1 MNSLR
6 NRIALLLICVIIM
19 VVGLVIFA
27 ADRVLSPPPQPLMF
41 DPIARQIVVAAAL
54 AEEDADKA
62 RSLGVRI
69 ETAPDIQDVDER
81 ATDFIA
87 KSLRSSGRNWE
98 IIVSHTENPRSDAVS
113 VYVQPGKWLITQIPR
128 MGPPPGRN
136 SILAMWVVTII
147 LGSGLLALWAANKA
161 TKSLRLLEDAVSHI
175 GPDGTLNHV
184 PETGSAEIRATAR
197 ALNNLSLRLKNAME
211 SRMRL
216 VAAAGHDLR
225 TPMTRMRLRAEFV
238 ADAQERAK
246 WLSDLEE
253 LDLIADSAIRLVR
266 EEVGGA
272 EETQPL
278 RVNELIGGLVS
289 ELSTLG
295 YSVELSKRDY
305 DKQTTV
311 VANPIA
317 LTRALRNLIIN
328 AATHG
333 EHAKVSWCTD
343 GKNVVVQIEDDG
355 PGIPEEM
362 IEHIFEPFFRVDA
375 GRRKKHP
382 GAGLGMAIAKE
393 IIERLG
399 GTITVENKTP
409 KGFMQRVMIKAA
421 RK

>member
-6 NRIALLLICVIIM
+6 NRIALLLICVIVM

-41 DPIARQIVVAAAL
+41 DPIARQIVVAATL

-69 ETAPDIQDVDER
+69 EDAPDMQAVDER
-81 ATDFIA
+81 ATHFIA
-87 KSLRSSGRNWE
+87 ESLRSSGRNWE

-113 VYVQPGKWLITQIPR
+113 VHVQPGKWLITQIPR

-161 TKSLRLLEDAVSHI
+161 TKSLRLLEEAVSHI
-175 GPDGTLNHV
+175 GPDGTLTHV

-238 ADAQERAK
+238 ADAEERAK

-272 EETQPL
+272 EETQSL
-278 RVNELIGGLVS
+278 RVSELVSGLVS

-295 YSVELSKRDY
+295 YSVELSKLDY
-305 DKQTTV
+305 DKQISV

-343 GKNVVVQIEDDG
+343 GKNVVVQIEDEG
-355 PGIPEEM
+355 PGIPEDM

-409 KGFMQRVMIKAA
+409 KGFMQRVTLKAA

>member
-1 MNSLR
+1 M
-6 NRIALLLICVIIM
+6 RI
-19 VVGLVIFA
+19 
-27 ADRVLSPPPQPLMF
+27 
-41 DPIARQIVVAAAL
+41 
-54 AEEDADKA
+54 EDA
-62 RSLGVRI
+62 
-69 ETAPDIQDVDER
+69 PDMQAVDER
-81 ATDFIA
+81 ATNFIA
-87 KSLRSSGRNWE
+87 ESLRTSGRNWE

-113 VYVQPGKWLITQIPR
+113 VHVQPGKWLITQIPR

-136 SILAMWVVTII
+136 SILAMWVVTIV

-161 TKSLRLLEDAVSHI
+161 TKSLRLLEDSVSHI

-238 ADAQERAK
+238 ADAEERAK
-246 WLSDLEE
+246 WLSDIEE

-272 EETQPL
+272 EKTQPL
-278 RVNELIGGLVS
+278 RVNELVSGLVS

-317 LTRALRNLIIN
+317 LTRALRNLIMN

-333 EHAKVSWCTD
+333 EHAQVSWCTD
-343 GKNVVVQIEDDG
+343 GRNVVVQIEDEG
-355 PGIPEEM
+355 PGIPEDM

-409 KGFMQRVMIKAA
+409 KGFIQRVTLEAA

>member
-1 MNSLR
+1 
-6 NRIALLLICVIIM
+6 
-19 VVGLVIFA
+19 
-27 ADRVLSPPPQPLMF
+27 MF